1 MNKKS
6 ISPKIS
12 SARRWWYG
20 VARFFTISVI
30 LGAMLIVGFIAGIF
44 ASVSKVLPKGDELS
58 SIVLPVPTRI
68 LAIDGTLLAKV
79 HDQSENREIV
89 PLNRMGQNIMLAT
102 LAIEDERYY
111 SHPGIDLRGIARALV
126 KNVSAG
132 GAREGASTI
141 TQQVARGLYLSPK
154 KNITR
159 KLQEI
164 VLALELERHFSKDE
178 ILETYLNQICYGS
191 NHYGLQSYGAQMAA
205 RNYFDK
211 DAKDITLAEA
221 ALLAGMPK
229 SPTEYN
235 PYNHLDKAVNRRN
248 LVLAT
253 MRDNGVISDAD
264 YQQAKAETV
273 KLAPEKTISQTA
285 DCFAPYFVDY
295 IKRQELERRYGA
307 EDAARM
313 LKAGMIIYTT
323 LDPRMQKVAED
334 EVSQQ
339 IKANKSRNIDEG
351 ALVSIDPKTGYIKA
365 MVGGINYTVS
375 KFNVVSQGFRQ
386 PGSCFKPFVYTT
398 ALMNC
403 YTPETTVKDELRK
416 YPAGGGKFWSP
427 KNSDGSYNGS
437 MPLKKALWNSRN
449 AAAASIAADVGIK
462 NIIETAYTMGIGN
475 KDKHPLQP
483 YLSTALGASEVS
495 PLDLCS
501 AYGTLANGGVHN
513 PYTGIIRIT
522 TSTGEVIY
530 ENTPQPERAIPED
543 IANTMQTMMRG
554 VIDHGTGT
562 AARCPFP
569 ASGKTG
575 TTNSYKD
582 AWFSGYTDDL
592 CTVVWVGNRDSSPM
606 NRTFG
611 GTVPAPIWR
620 EYMKIAQPIMVDEHA
635 QMKSDFDSYKPVK
648 TKATHSSSNDNATS
662 KPANKSGDNADKT
675 GTKSN
680 EPEGT
685 PTAPAV
691 KPKENDKPPVIKTTR
706 MLTVVVCSES
716 GKIATGA
723 CPHPVARHFS
733 PGSEPRESCP
743 LHRD

>member
-1 MNKKS
+1 MNKQS
-6 ISPKIS
+6 ISPKSHS
-12 SARRWWYG
+12 SRRGWYR
-20 VARFFTISVI
+20 VARFFTLTII
-30 LGAMLIVGFIAGIF
+30 LGAMALVGFIVGIF
-44 ASVSKVLPKGDELS
+44 SSVAKVLPKGNELS
-58 SIVLPVPTRI
+58 SLFLPVPTRI

-111 SHPGIDLRGIARALV
+111 SHPGIDLRGIARAVV
-126 KNVSAG
+126 KNVTAG

-141 TQQVARGLYLSPK
+141 TQQVARGLYLSRD
-154 KNITR
+154 KNMTR

-205 RNYFDK
+205 RNLFDK
-211 DAKDITLAEA
+211 DVKDVTLAEA
-221 ALLAGMPK
+221 ALLAGIPK

-235 PYNHLDKAVNRRN
+235 PYNHLEKATKRRN
-248 LVLAT
+248 IVLQT
-253 MRDNGVISDAD
+253 MRGNGVISDAD
-264 YQQAKAETV
+264 YQQAIVEPV

-285 DCFAPYFVDY
+285 DSFAPYFVDY

-307 EDAARM
+307 DDAARM
-313 LKAGMIIYTT
+313 MKAGLIIYTS

-351 ALVSIDPKTGYIKA
+351 ALISIDPKTGYIKA
-365 MVGGINYTVS
+365 MVGGINYNVS

-386 PGSCFKPFVYTT
+386 PGSAFKPFVYTT
-398 ALMNC
+398 ALMNG
-403 YTPETTVKDELRK
+403 YTPNTTVKDEQHK
-416 YPAGGGKFWSP
+416 YPIGGGKFWSP
-427 KNSDGSYNGS
+427 KNSDGSYNGE

-449 AAAASIAADVGIK
+449 AAAAGIAADVGIK
-462 NIIETAYTMGIGN
+462 NIIETAYTMGISHN
-475 KDKHPLQP
+475 DKYPLQP

-501 AYGTLANGGVHN
+501 AYGTLANGGVHL

-522 TSTGEVIY
+522 TAEGEVIY
-530 ENTPQPERAIPED
+530 ENSPQPERAIPED
-543 IANTMQTMMRG
+543 IANTMKTMMRG
-554 VIDHGTGT
+554 VIDYGTGT

-582 AWFSGYTDDL
+582 AWFAGYTDDL
-592 CTVVWVGNRDSSPM
+592 VTVVWVGNRDSSPM

-635 QMKSDFDSYKPVK
+635 KNQSEFKNFKPVK
-648 TKATHSSSNDNATS
+648 QRPARTSSDEST
-662 KPANKSGDNADKT
+662 KPANKTVDEPA
-675 GTKSN
+675 SN
-680 EPEGT
+680 DT
-685 PTAPAV
+685 PTEPDATPKTVAPKDT
-691 KPKENDKPPVIKTTR
+691 KPVPPANTGR
-706 MLTVVVCSES
+706 MITVVVCSES

-723 CPHPVARHFS
+723 CPHPVSRQFAQ
-733 PGSEPRESCP
+733 GSQPRDSCP
-743 LHRD
+743 IHTE